1 MIVWNG
7 PFEYSLYTTA
17 DGAWVM
23 HTFVYVDGQDSEW
36 LSSSYDVS
44 RVNPFTPGSKSVVK
58 YDAWR

>member
-1 MIVWNG
+1 MIVYAG

-23 HTFVYVDGQDSEW
+23 HVFIVVDGQDSEW
-36 LSSSYDVS
+36 LSSHHDVS
-44 RVNPFTPGSKSVVK
+44 RVNPFNTGSKSVVK